1 LQVAFLAVSRRHIIL
16 TRVLG
21 EKDHLSDLRVN
32 VINPLIVTVSNF
44 SFTLSDFT
52 FSGFRY
58 HEGVEVQSDDIPF
71 EDFMTNHYPDIRSK
85 LGKSIKLSLDLANK
99 KHHLLNELKANLS
112 DAFRDLKA
120 TENQRVN
127 SNAID
132 TLSEI
137 ILDGY
142 DRSFL
147 RITDYV
153 QSRILYFYPVEYPMI
168 AFSDAEKYE
177 IFSSALT
184 NEETNVRSV
193 NTVKDTL
200 IESIDKIMNQL
211 ASELRSYND
220 SKSAFSKERNAL
232 LDRLL
237 RVKYST
243 KLNYEKEKMR
253 KKCSLA

>member
-1 LQVAFLAVSRRHIIL
+1 
-16 TRVLG
+16 
-21 EKDHLSDLRVN
+21 
-32 VINPLIVTVSNF
+32 
-44 SFTLSDFT
+44 
-52 FSGFRY
+52 
-58 HEGVEVQSDDIPF
+58 
-71 EDFMTNHYPDIRSK
+71 M
-85 LGKSIKLSLDLANK
+85 
-99 KHHLLNELKANLS
+99 KANLS
-112 DAFRDLKA
+112 DAFRDLKV

-184 NEETNVRSV
+184 NVRSV

-200 IESIDKIMNQL
+200 IESIDRL
-211 ASELRSYND
+211 ASELRGYND